1 MKFLLSLLLAAAA
14 IPAIGIAQHHKMSG
28 DQEMRDHGRLEKF
41 KMMRLVEVLK
51 LKEDEAV
58 RLYAKN
64 SAHEDK
70 VGELMKSRNAA
81 LDDLDQKLG
90 DEKEAGNLKA
100 LTDKVLDVDQKMFAE
115 RQRYQDELRG
125 FLSPERFARY
135 LLFERNFG
143 RRLRT
148 AMDEMHR
155 ERGSRGG
162 G

>member
-1 MKFLLSLLLAAAA
+1 MRFLLNTLIAVAA
-14 IPAIGIAQHHKMSG
+14 ISTVGFAQRHRMPG
-28 DQEMRDHGRLEKF
+28 DPEMREHGRLEKF

-51 LKEDEAV
+51 LNEEDAV

-70 VGELMKSRNAA
+70 VRELMKSRNSL
-81 LDDLDQKLG
+81 LDDIEGKLD
-90 DEKEAGNLKA
+90 DEKETGNLKA
-100 LTDKVLDVDQKMFAE
+100 VTGKVLELDQKIFAE
-115 RQRYQDELRG
+115 RQRYQDELRSL
-125 FLSPERFARY
+125 LSPERFARY

-162 G
+162 D